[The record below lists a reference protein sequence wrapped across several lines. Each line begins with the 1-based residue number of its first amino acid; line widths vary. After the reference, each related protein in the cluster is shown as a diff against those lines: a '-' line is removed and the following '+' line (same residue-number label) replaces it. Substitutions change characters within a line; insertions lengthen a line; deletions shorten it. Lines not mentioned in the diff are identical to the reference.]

1 MKTVNPQFIADLL
14 GPLGGGA
21 DDDEETE
28 KYLPVDPNDEAAMRA
43 IIREELVPEY
53 PRLRPEFQRQAKLAL
68 AWALSF
74 NRPRLRRSFNSMLL
88 PFDHPDDPAL
98 FFEWLWD
105 ELFPGE
111 DYHLSNPDEYLL
123 DDDFE
128 GPTKLGLKLAEEER
142 KSR

>member
-1 MKTVNPQFIADLL
+1 MTTVNPEFITDILA
-14 GPLGGGA
+14 PVVGGR
-21 DDDEETE
+21 DDDVQTAE
-28 KYLPVDPNDEAAMRA
+28 YLPVDPNDEARVRA
-43 IIREELVPEY
+43 IIRKEVLPAF

-68 AWALSF
+68 AWTLSF
-74 NRPRLRRSFNSMLL
+74 DRPRLGLLFYDLLL
-88 PFDHPDDPAL
+88 PVRSPDDTAM

-111 DYHLSNPDEYLL
+111 DYHLFNPQDYDL
-123 DDDFE
+123 DDDPE